1 MYRSPAVS
9 HLLPTACSVGI
20 ITSSHAAGSP

>member
-9 HLLPTACSVGI
+9 HLRPTACSTGI
-20 ITSSHAAGSP
+20 ITSSQAAGSP